1 MTRQVNTDC
10 MYCSDGFC
18 TALITRDCI
27 NCSFYQTR
35 DQREKKRQKAF
46 KRLRQLDIFKQK
58 IIAQQYYDGAM
69 PWRY

>member
-1 MTRQVNTDC
+1 MVRQVNTDC
-10 MYCSDGFC
+10 VCCSDGFC
-18 TALITRDCI
+18 TALITRDCT

-46 KRLRQLDIFKQK
+46 KRLRQLDILKQK

-69 PWRY
+69 PWR